1 MTVKITVDMDLCQ
14 NYGQCCYEAPDVF
27 QLDDEGHL
35 KFIAEVDDSRRDDVE
50 AAADVCPM
58 QAITVA

>member
-27 QLDDEGHL
+27 ELDDEGKL
-35 KFIAEVDDSRRDDVE
+35 KFVKEVDDARRSDVE

-58 QAITVA
+58 QAITIT